1 MAHATTIKE
10 AIKKFE
16 EANQCVAAD
25 QQKVRFLQMLQLPH
39 LLKERR
45 PTTLSGITCLCID
58 PPLSQNIS
66 TDDRDMVQQEEII
79 AEYLVYLEGFF
90 FQVELYGQCPPI
102 EKMDATLSTL
112 KGCT

>member
-25 QQKVRFLQMLQLPH
+25 QQKVRFLQMLQLLH

-45 PTTLSGITCLCID
+45 PTTLSGTTCLCID
-58 PPLSQNIS
+58 PLLSPNIS
-66 TDDRDMVQQEEII
+66 TDDRDMVQQEVII
-79 AEYLVYLEGFF
+79 AEYLVNLEGFWF
-90 FQVELYGQCPPI
+90 RSSCMGNVHP
-102 EKMDATLSTL
+102 L
-112 KGCT
+112 KRWTQPSQL